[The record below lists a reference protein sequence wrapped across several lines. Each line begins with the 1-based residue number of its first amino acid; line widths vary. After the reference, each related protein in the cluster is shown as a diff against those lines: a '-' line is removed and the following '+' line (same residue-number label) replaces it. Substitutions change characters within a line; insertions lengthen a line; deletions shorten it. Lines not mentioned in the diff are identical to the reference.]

1 MKGAIL
7 VNPGE
12 PLEIADL
19 TLGNVRAGEVQVRV
33 EKASVCH
40 TDLTIQQGGFPQPV
54 PAVIGHEAAGVV
66 EAVGEGVRRLK
77 PGDRV
82 IGIANPFCGQC
93 SYCYRGETFLCS
105 GEATFRAPDDA
116 QRVVRNG
123 DGVFTMAGL
132 GAFSERM
139 LAHENS
145 LVAIPGELSFTKA
158 TLLGCGVSTGL
169 GAALNTAGVGAGDA
183 VVVIGCGTVG
193 LTAIQGARVAG
204 ASRIFAVDLL
214 EAKLRIAQSV
224 GATDVIDANDPDTAA
239 TILELTSGG
248 ADIAI
253 ECIGK
258 PETTALA
265 VQAVRRGGTAVLV
278 GFMPLGAN
286 IELPGTEFLYTG
298 KRLLASVLGSTN
310 FVAELPRYVALIEA
324 GEVDLDVL
332 LSDHFRLDEIN
343 EAMARLQAGDV
354 VKPIIDIGEA
364 A

>member
-1 MKGAIL
+1 MKGAVL
-7 VNPGE
+7 VNPGD

-19 TLGNVRAGEVQVRV
+19 TLGNIGSGEVLVRV

-40 TDLTIQQGGFPQPV
+40 TDLTVQQGLFPMPV
-54 PAVIGHEAAGVV
+54 PMVVGHEAAGVV
-66 EAVGEGVRRLK
+66 EAVGEGVRRLN

-82 IGIANPFCGQC
+82 IAIANPFCGQC
-93 SYCYRGETFLCS
+93 SHCYRGETYLCS
-105 GEATFRAPDDA
+105 GEATFRAPEVE
-116 QRVVRNG
+116 QRVQRNG
-123 DGVFTMAGL
+123 DGVFTMAGV

-145 LVAIPGELSFTKA
+145 LVAIPGELAFA
-158 TLLGCGVSTGL
+158 EAALLGCGVSTGL
-169 GAALNTAGVGAGDA
+169 GAALNTAGVCAGDE
-183 VVVIGCGTVG
+183 VVVVGCGTVG
-193 LTAIQGARVAG
+193 LAAIQGARVAG
-204 ASRIFAVDLL
+204 ASRIVAVDLL
-214 EAKLRIAQSV
+214 DAKLRIAESV
-224 GATDVIDANDPDTAA
+224 GATDVIEANDEETAA

-310 FVAELPRYVALIEA
+310 FLTDLPRYVALIEA
-324 GEVDLDVL
+324 GEINLDIL

-343 EAMARLQAGDV
+343 EAMARLQSGDV